1 MDMLKKYLIILLR
14 DIDVEVGCSALNQSH
29 SILEMNLK
37 FLYCKVFFY
46 GLCFGGVG
54 VLWFGVFFVGLRG
67 FFYSLHT
74 VPLAFTVRKK

>member
-37 FLYCKVFFY
+37 FLYCKAFFRVCVLGVWGFC
-46 GLCFGGVG
+46 GLGFF
-54 VLWFGVFFVGLRG
+54 LWVCGVFF
-67 FFYSLHT
+67 T
-74 VPLAFTVRKK
+74 AFILYH